1 MSQTDLSDLGKEQ
14 HSRSINHSVTPNPP
28 SLGNGYCDKAGD
40 VAAYRH
46 CHANGVYIQFYTH
59 IPFMLTHKHRHK
71 DNRKIE
77 EDHTFN
83 YPIQIVS
90 LGDKRQDI

>member
-1 MSQTDLSDLGKEQ
+1 M
-14 HSRSINHSVTPNPP
+14 
-28 SLGNGYCDKAGD
+28 
-40 VAAYRH
+40 
-46 CHANGVYIQFYTH
+46 HATFT
-59 IPFMLTHKHRHK
+59 LTHKHRHK